1 MRMALTGVFIG
12 LGIALLVLLLAT
24 LNVIMAVLCIITM
37 CAARRHRLDP
47 GTGRPEPRRG
57 VALGATP
64 PHAFLRASASV
75 QLRRALLGARLHR
88 AAWLAARLG
97 RVACRSRS

>member
-1 MRMALTGVFIG
+1 MALTGVFIG

-47 GTGRPEPRRG
+47 GTGRPEPRR
-57 VALGATP
+57 
-64 PHAFLRASASV
+64 
-75 QLRRALLGARLHR
+75 
-88 AAWLAARLG
+88 
-97 RVACRSRS
+97 